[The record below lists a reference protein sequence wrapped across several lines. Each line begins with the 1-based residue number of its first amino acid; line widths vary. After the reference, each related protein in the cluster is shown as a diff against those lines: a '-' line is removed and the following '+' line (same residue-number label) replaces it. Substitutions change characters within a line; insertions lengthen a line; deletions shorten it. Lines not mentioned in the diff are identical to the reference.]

1 MTPETPEDW
10 LDQVSGPPPDPET
23 VRQLRRPGRLTD
35 PERRRLEA
43 ELALNDLLESHRPPP
58 PLPSNFTA
66 RVLAEVARESR
77 TERSAEPWWRRL
89 RWVPRLIAFAAL
101 AIVGVVVWNSGN
113 ATHRARLAQGAMEL
127 GTAATVPGIEAA
139 TLADFEVIR
148 RMTAVPKPEDDALIL
163 ALAE

>member
-1 MTPETPEDW
+1 MTPEPPEDW
-10 LDQVSGPPPDPET
+10 IDDVSGPRPDPEA

-35 PERRRLEA
+35 PERRRLET
-43 ELALNDLLESHRPPP
+43 ELALNELLDSRRPPP
-58 PLPSNFTA
+58 LSSNFTA
-66 RVLAEVARESR
+66 RVLAEVAREPR
-77 TERSAEPWWRRL
+77 AERSPEPWWRRL
-89 RWVPRLIAFAAL
+89 RWVPRLVAFAAL
-101 AIVGVVVWNSGN
+101 AIVGVVIWNSGN

-148 RMTAVPKPEDDALIL
+148 HMTATPRPEDDALIL

>member
-10 LDQVSGPPPDPET
+10 LDQVSGPRPDPEA

-43 ELALNDLLESHRPPP
+43 ELALNELLDSRRPPP
-58 PLPSNFTA
+58 LSTNFTA

-77 TERSAEPWWRRL
+77 AVLAPEPWWRRV
-89 RWVPRLIAFAAL
+89 RWVPRLVAFAAL
-101 AIVGVVVWNSGN
+101 AIVGIVIWNSGN
-113 ATHRARLAQGAMEL
+113 SSHRARLAQGAMEL
-127 GTAATVPGIEAA
+127 GTAATVPGIEAS

-148 RMTAVPKPEDDALIL
+148 HITATPRPEDDALIL

>member
-10 LDQVSGPPPDPET
+10 LDQVSGPRPDPES
-23 VRQLRRPGRLTD
+23 VRQLRRPGRLAD

-43 ELALNDLLESHRPPP
+43 ELALNELLDSRRPPP
-58 PLPSNFTA
+58 LSSNFTA

-77 TERSAEPWWRRL
+77 TERSTEPWWRRL
-89 RWVPRLIAFAAL
+89 RWLPRLVAFAAL
-101 AIVGVVVWNSGN
+101 AIVGIVIWNGGN
-113 ATHRARLAQGAMEL
+113 TTHRARLAQGAMEL

-148 RMTAVPKPEDDALIL
+148 HITATPKAEDDALIL

>member
-1 MTPETPEDW
+1 MTPEPPEDW
-10 LDQVSGPPPDPET
+10 IDDVSGPRPDPEA

-35 PERRRLEA
+35 PERRRLET
-43 ELALNDLLESHRPPP
+43 ELALNELLDGWRPPP
-58 PLPSNFTA
+58 LSSNFTA

-77 TERSAEPWWRRL
+77 TEPPAEPWWRRL
-89 RWVPRLIAFAAL
+89 RWVPRAVAFAAL
-101 AIVGVVVWNSGN
+101 AIVGVVIWNSGN

-148 RMTAVPKPEDDALIL
+148 HMTATPRPEDDALIL

>member
-1 MTPETPEDW
+1 MPEPVLATYHIRADASAIAARAQGIAVEQSVEMP
-10 LDQVSGPPPDPET
+10 LSAI
-23 VRQLRRPGRLTD
+23 TD
-35 PERRRLEA
+35 
-43 ELALNDLLESHRPPP
+43 
-58 PLPSNFTA
+58 A

-89 RWVPRLIAFAAL
+89 RWVPRLVAFAAL

-148 RMTAVPKPEDDALIL
+148 HIAANPKPEDDALIL

>member
-10 LDQVSGPPPDPET
+10 LDQVSGPRPDPEA

-43 ELALNDLLESHRPPP
+43 ELALNELLDSRRPPP
-58 PLPSNFTA
+58 LSTNFTA

-77 TERSAEPWWRRL
+77 AVPAPEPWWRRV
-89 RWVPRLIAFAAL
+89 RWVPRLVAFAAL
-101 AIVGVVVWNSGN
+101 AVVGIVIWNSGN
-113 ATHRARLAQGAMEL
+113 SSQRARLAQGAMEL
-127 GTAATVPGIEAA
+127 GTAATVPGIEAS

-148 RMTAVPKPEDDALIL
+148 RISATPRPEDDALIL